1 MTLVAMMVALALCFV
16 GGLPAILA
24 QIVTACLMMAY
35 ALVGFA
41 VLHTITLAQRG
52 RGLWLTCV
60 YAIVLMFVWPVIAIV
75 GVGIADAIFGF
86 RQRYVQRRM
95 PPPLAPRS

>member
-1 MTLVAMMVALALCFV
+1 MMVALMLSFI

-52 RGLWLTCV
+52 RGLWLACV
-60 YAIVLMFVWPVIAIV
+60 YAIVLVFVWPVIAIV
-75 GVGIADAIFGF
+75 GIGIADAIFNF
-86 RQRYVQRRM
+86 RHRYMRGHM
-95 PPPLAPRS
+95 PPPLTPES